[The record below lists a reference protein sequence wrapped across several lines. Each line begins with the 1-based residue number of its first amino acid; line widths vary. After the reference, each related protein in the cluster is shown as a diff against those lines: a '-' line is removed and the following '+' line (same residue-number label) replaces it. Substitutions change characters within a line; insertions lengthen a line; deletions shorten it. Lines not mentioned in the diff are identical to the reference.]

1 MNIRGAYINSLD
13 EEVKKFR
20 ASVRRTP
27 VLSPCGREARG
38 IRRHFAVT
46 LPDMENGSLLQNRV
60 EMDAQR
66 RAAPAM
72 DAQRRAAPARV
83 GIAAS
88 KAKKQ
93 SLI

>member
-1 MNIRGAYINSLD
+1 MNIRVAYINSLD

-20 ASVRRTP
+20 ASVRRAP
-27 VLSPCGREARG
+27 ALSPCGRKARG
-38 IRRHFAVT
+38 IGRHFAVT
-46 LPDMENGSLLQNRV
+46 LPDMENGSWLQNRV

-66 RAAPAM
+66 RAAPA
-72 DAQRRAAPARV
+72 RV
-83 GIAAS
+83 GIATS